1 LESTVAAWAGTTG
14 TVVLAGA
21 AEVAAP
27 SLVAVAGGGAA
38 EVEPVTVVT
47 SGAVS
52 VREMDVSCS
61 EEAEELEELPDDTA
75 LETELVMVVE
85 VERAEE
91 MVAETDEP
99 KLEALLREAR
109 LELRAAAEEELAAA
123 TEDVLALLAL
133 TMLDDNDVATGSGVV
148 GDWLGWHEIR

>member
-1 LESTVAAWAGTTG
+1 
-14 TVVLAGA
+14 VLAGA

-38 EVEPVTVVT
+38 VVEPVTVVT

-52 VREMDVSCS
+52 VKEMDSSCS
-61 EEAEELEELPDDTA
+61 EVVEELPDETA
-75 LETELVMVVE
+75 LETELVMVLE
-85 VERAEE
+85 VELPEE

-109 LELRAAAEEELAAA
+109 LELRAAAEDELAAA
-123 TEDVLALLAL
+123 TEDVLARLAL

-148 GDWLGWHEIR
+148 GDWFGWQEIR

>member
-1 LESTVAAWAGTTG
+1 LESTFAAWAGTTG

-52 VREMDVSCS
+52 VKEMEVSGS
-61 EEAEELEELPDDTA
+61 SEELEELPDDTA
-75 LETELVMVVE
+75 LETELVMVLE
-85 VERAEE
+85 VELPEE

-99 KLEALLREAR
+99 KLDALLREAR
-109 LELRAAAEEELAAA
+109 LELTAAAEDELAAA
-123 TEDVLALLAL
+123 TEDVLARLAL

-148 GDWLGWHEIR
+148 GDWLGWHEMR